1 MMVQEEKKVES
12 EEHGFE
18 PKILGLFC
26 YWCTSQA
33 AELAGTSRLS
43 YPENIR
49 IVKLMCTSRVDPQHI
64 MYAFEKGADGVL
76 VSGCHPPTDCHYTN
90 GNIKW
95 YRKYALLRRLLEQM
109 HIDPKRLRQEWIS
122 ASELDKL
129 KDVIVDFRKELK
141 EMGPL
146 NLNGG
151 EE

>member
-1 MMVQEEKKVES
+1 MMVQEEEKVDNGEQ
-12 EEHGFE
+12 EFE

-64 MYAFEKGADGVL
+64 MYAFERGADGVL
-76 VSGCHPPTDCHYTN
+76 VSGCHPPSDCHYTD

-122 ASELDKL
+122 ASEMDKL
-129 KDVIVDFRKELK
+129 RNVIVDFRKELK

-151 EE
+151 DK